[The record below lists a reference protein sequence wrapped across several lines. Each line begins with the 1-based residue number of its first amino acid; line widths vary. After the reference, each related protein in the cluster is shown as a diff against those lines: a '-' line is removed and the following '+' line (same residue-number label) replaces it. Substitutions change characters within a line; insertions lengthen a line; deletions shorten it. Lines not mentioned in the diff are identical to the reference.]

1 MRGTKLE
8 RILSEKKVLSRFLK
22 KSPRVHFLRF
32 SFDFLHTVRRGISV
46 PLLKI
51 SCKSNKER
59 RVRSEPPKKRETAP
73 GLRLVKIG
81 TNYLLTSSFVLVK
94 PGYHFTITITNLM

>member
-32 SFDFLHTVRRGISV
+32 SFDFLHTVRRGIFV
-46 PLLKI
+46 PLFKI
-51 SCKSNKER
+51 SCKPDEER
-59 RVRSEPPKKRETAP
+59 RVRSDPPKKRVPAP
-73 GLRLVKIG
+73 GVKVG
-81 TNYLLTSSFVLVK
+81 KNWNKSYS
-94 PGYHFTITITNLM
+94 P